1 MATQATTLT
10 RPLAPASAGVMLP
23 AFTLWWREIV
33 RFYRQPTR
41 VVGVLA
47 SPLVFW
53 LVIGSGFGTSFRSG
67 GGPGQQHYLD
77 YFYPGA
83 LIMIVLFTSIFTMMS
98 VIEDRKEGFLLS
110 VLVAPVPRT
119 AIVLGKV
126 LGGTTLSAVQGLIF
140 LIFAPFAGVHLEL
153 AQVLLAAVVV
163 FLVSFAL
170 TALGFAIAWPM
181 DSSQAF
187 HGIVNLFLIPLWLLS
202 GALFPIQNASKW
214 IKVIMRLNPLTY
226 GVEALRGLL
235 YPGAETTFPLPSAM
249 ATLRSVFAGNVWT
262 RITDG
267 KPPHHEARRLIVG
280 NSIAEQYAFFPA
292 LNATLNGTSAAL
304 LLTGRSP
311 DCSRAHCRTPRL
323 HDCCGSCVGSV
334 SGVLSILPLQS
345 RKHSIPGRGMGTSRL
360 FHDSDF
366 PCHTG
371 DRHRAAGDHHF
382 DSRAEGAVSAAS
394 GDRALDVAF
403 VDVCFR
409 HGCDCLF
416 HALPMVPAQL
426 VASDGDSSR

>member
-1 MATQATTLT
+1 MATQAATLA
-10 RPLAPASAGVMLP
+10 RPMNRPASAGIMLP

-126 LGGTTLSAVQGLIF
+126 MGGTTLSAIQGMIF

-153 AQVLLAAVVV
+153 LSVLLVAVVV
-163 FLVSFAL
+163 FLVSFSL

-187 HGIVNLFLIPLWLLS
+187 HGIVNLFLIPLWLVS
-202 GALFPIQNASKW
+202 GALFPITGASKW
-214 IKVIMRLNPLTY
+214 IQVVMRLNPLTY
-226 GVEALRGLL
+226 GVAALRGLL
-235 YPGAETTFPLPSAM
+235 YPGAETSFPLPTAM
-249 ATLRSVFAGNVWT
+249 ATLALFSLFMFGLAVLIANRRTT
-262 RITDG
+262 R
-267 KPPHHEARRLIVG
+267 
-280 NSIAEQYAFFPA
+280 PA
-292 LNATLNGTSAAL
+292 A
-304 LLTGRSP
+304 
-311 DCSRAHCRTPRL
+311 
-323 HDCCGSCVGSV
+323 
-334 SGVLSILPLQS
+334 
-345 RKHSIPGRGMGTSRL
+345 
-360 FHDSDF
+360 
-366 PCHTG
+366 
-371 DRHRAAGDHHF
+371 
-382 DSRAEGAVSAAS
+382 
-394 GDRALDVAF
+394 
-403 VDVCFR
+403 
-409 HGCDCLF
+409 
-416 HALPMVPAQL
+416 
-426 VASDGDSSR
+426 

>member
-1 MATQATTLT
+1 MATHATTLT
-10 RPLAPASAGVMLP
+10 RPMERPGSAGLLLP

-126 LGGTTLSAVQGLIF
+126 LGGTTLSAVQGMIF
-140 LIFAPFAGVHLEL
+140 LIFAPFAGVHLHPI
-153 AQVLLAAVVV
+153 QVLLVTLVV
-163 FLVSFAL
+163 FLVSFSL

-202 GALFPIQNASKW
+202 GALFPLSGASKSLQ
-214 IKVIMRLNPLTY
+214 IVMRLNPLTY

-235 YPGAETTFPLPSAM
+235 YPSAETTFPLPSAM
-249 ATLRSVFAGNVWT
+249 ATLLLFSLVMLALAVLMANRRTT
-262 RITDG
+262 R
-267 KPPHHEARRLIVG
+267 
-280 NSIAEQYAFFPA
+280 PA
-292 LNATLNGTSAAL
+292 A
-304 LLTGRSP
+304 
-311 DCSRAHCRTPRL
+311 
-323 HDCCGSCVGSV
+323 
-334 SGVLSILPLQS
+334 
-345 RKHSIPGRGMGTSRL
+345 
-360 FHDSDF
+360 
-366 PCHTG
+366 
-371 DRHRAAGDHHF
+371 
-382 DSRAEGAVSAAS
+382 
-394 GDRALDVAF
+394 
-403 VDVCFR
+403 
-409 HGCDCLF
+409 
-416 HALPMVPAQL
+416 
-426 VASDGDSSR
+426 